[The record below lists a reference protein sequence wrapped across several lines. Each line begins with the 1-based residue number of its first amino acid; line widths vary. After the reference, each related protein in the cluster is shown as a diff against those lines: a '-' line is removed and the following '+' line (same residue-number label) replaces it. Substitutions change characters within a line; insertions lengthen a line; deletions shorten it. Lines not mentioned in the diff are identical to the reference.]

1 MLWDSLTY
9 LEQQQKYSLPTALMT
24 LFDQLGHGYTPYNG
38 RMNYDEIREQISKL
52 IENIITLMSNISFA
66 RYCHHSIPMK
76 RFDQKVKE
84 IVTAFQNNVEF
95 YSDNGKLALE
105 EVPEIVFSEVMRDVD
120 YFIQG
125 CSIGLDLSLDLH
137 GFPEDMLQY
146 YQVGHPYS
154 NS

>member
-1 MLWDSLTY
+1 MS
-9 LEQQQKYSLPTALMT
+9 ALSR
-24 LFDQLGHGYTPYNG
+24 YYNG
-38 RMNYDEIREQISKL
+38 INAILNVNFPYHQELLTHTGVYAYIKTQ
-52 IENIITLMSNISFA
+52 
-66 RYCHHSIPMK
+66 Y
-76 RFDQKVKE
+76 
-84 IVTAFQNNVEF
+84 VEF

-120 YFIQG
+120 RFIQG

-137 GFPEDMLQY
+137 GFPEYMLQY